1 MTLISNV
8 EIVLALLV
16 GALFGLFYFAG
27 LWWTVRQLVSS
38 QHVALLFLCSMLF
51 RTSAIVLGFY
61 FFLGDSWQKILLGLL
76 GFIVVRLLTTRF
88 ILLKQKQKQK
98 QKPKSLEEQS
108 RSLEQR
114 SGYAP

>member
-1 MTLISNV
+1 MSLISNV
-8 EIVLALLV
+8 ESVLALLV
-16 GALFGLFYFAG
+16 GGLLGLFYFSG
-27 LWWTVRQLVSS
+27 LWWTVRQLGSS
-38 QHVALLFLCSMLF
+38 RHVALLFLCSMLF

-88 ILLKQKQKQK
+88 FLLKQKPQ
-98 QKPKSLEEQS
+98 SLEEPS